1 MGMTPARNKPCPK
14 CGGQLG
20 TKDSRQSTLPGV
32 LVRRRLVCHA
42 CGAAYTSHEVLI
54 EEAADMTV
62 PHLTAVFV
70 HDRAVAAVSR
80 AIADAMAPLLDGI
93 DTDRIGAIRQAL
105 TAAGRP
111 R

>member
-1 MGMTPARNKPCPK
+1 
-14 CGGQLG
+14 
-20 TKDSRQSTLPGV
+20 
-32 LVRRRLVCHA
+32 
-42 CGAAYTSHEVLI
+42 
-54 EEAADMTV
+54 MTV

-105 TAAGRP
+105 NHASLPRHLTPRAPHVPARGNSPAGDHGRGFFFKP
-111 R
+111 ARNIA